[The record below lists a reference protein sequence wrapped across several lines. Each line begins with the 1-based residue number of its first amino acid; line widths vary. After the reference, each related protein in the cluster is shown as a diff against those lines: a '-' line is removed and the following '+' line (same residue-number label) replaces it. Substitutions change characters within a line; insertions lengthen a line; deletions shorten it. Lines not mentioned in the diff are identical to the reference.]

1 MLDVRDIWIHM
12 KAILRSARQ
21 IVNSELTSLN
31 LTGAED
37 DIVFHLLLT
46 RDGLSQ
52 ENLAERLDIGK
63 AAISRIVNS
72 LDSKGYIHRER
83 QADDSRTYRVTLTDA
98 AKDVSDRIE
107 HAYRMAYEVSLR
119 GISESEFES
128 FDRLLQKVYENL
140 NLGESEI

>member
-21 IVNSELTSLN
+21 IVNSELASLN
-31 LTGAED
+31 LTGAEG
-37 DIVFHLLLT
+37 DIVFHLLST

-63 AAISRIVNS
+63 AAISRTVNS

-83 QADDSRTYRVTLTDA
+83 QADDSRTYRVTLTNA
-98 AKDVSDRIE
+98 AKDVSERID
-107 HAYRMAYEVSLR
+107 HAYRMVYEVSLR
-119 GISESEFES
+119 GINESEFQS
-128 FDRLLQKVYENL
+128 FDRLLEKVYKNL
-140 NLGESEI
+140 NSRESEI